1 MVSKL
6 LDLVTKKKKN
16 RQYLPSLEKNVMDFR
31 KVVRALHVCFEQ
43 MTLRN
48 GTESPEMVVSS
59 VAPSVSSL
67 MTELSWGQRHV
78 AQTSKLI
85 FSPPDTKPEPQD
97 VDRDVSVV
105 DVPEW

>member
-67 MTELSWGQRHV
+67 MTELSWGRDMWPRPV
-78 AQTSKLI
+78 RSYSLLQTPNL
-85 FSPPDTKPEPQD
+85 SPKMWTGMSP
-97 VDRDVSVV
+97 
-105 DVPEW
+105 W